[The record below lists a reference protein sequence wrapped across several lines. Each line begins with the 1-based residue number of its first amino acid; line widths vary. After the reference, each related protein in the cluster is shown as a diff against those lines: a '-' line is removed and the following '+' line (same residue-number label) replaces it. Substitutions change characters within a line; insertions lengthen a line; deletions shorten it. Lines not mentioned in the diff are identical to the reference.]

1 MKKTKTIDFRHFKAF
16 IGITQEKTETIDIS
30 LKFADMLYTRV
41 NGIVAHDL
49 ALRIYKAQ
57 DPVEFTEEELAAIM
71 PFVEE
76 HFTPAFIDS
85 FNANVV

>member
-1 MKKTKTIDFRHFKAF
+1 MPKIDFKHFRVF
-16 IGITQEKTETIDIS
+16 TDITQEKTEVVDLS
-30 LKFADMLYTRV
+30 FQFSDMLYKKS

-57 DPVEFTEEELAAIM
+57 GAVEFTEEELTALK

-76 HFTPAFIDS
+76 NFTPLFIDS
-85 FNANVV
+85 YNKNIQ